1 VTDRL
6 RLLIATVMVA
16 VLATGFWYSIS
27 AVSVDDATVV
37 WSEIDAATA
46 AVEAW
51 GSFAATGDIGLVE
64 GWFSVDGPQYAQ
76 LLSEAESI
84 IPGGVY
90 AFALAEAVVVEPGL
104 VRGIVTVTGERRESR
119 TYEWDIE
126 LIHQDA
132 HWKVWTVRTT
142 AKEPET

>member
-64 GWFSVDGPQYAQ
+64 GWFSVDAPNMH
-76 LLSEAESI
+76 SS
-84 IPGGVY
+84 
-90 AFALAEAVVVEPGL
+90 
-104 VRGIVTVTGERRESR
+104 
-119 TYEWDIE
+119 
-126 LIHQDA
+126 
-132 HWKVWTVRTT
+132 
-142 AKEPET
+142 